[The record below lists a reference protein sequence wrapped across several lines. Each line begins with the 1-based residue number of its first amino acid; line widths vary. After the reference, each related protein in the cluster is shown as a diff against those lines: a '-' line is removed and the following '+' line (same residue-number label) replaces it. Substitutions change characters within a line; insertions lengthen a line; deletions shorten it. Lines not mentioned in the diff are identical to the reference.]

1 MRTLVAA
8 GETPGGECGDCQVD
22 SARGGDAVAWVLD
35 EGVDE
40 CEVESSLKKVPTL
53 PYLDRWTHCL
63 TSVELAA
70 RKTGKKEK
78 QKRKGVMISSPSTS
92 YRHRR
97 RLLHEKAIHVRSRPS
112 STLDQSSTCI
122 IHQIRSSTYLGTYIP
137 YTSHRNHTIPT
148 YMYLPTQK
156 PPIQIPY
163 KSKLLSSKHND
174 DTPPPPP
181 PPANPSK
188 RIPIPPFSTPSPNG
202 VKMVLL
208 L

>member
-122 IHQIRSSTYLGTYIP
+122 IHQIRSSTYLPTYPI
-137 YTSHRNHTIPT
+137 HHIATIP
-148 YMYLPTQK
+148 YLPTC
-156 PPIQIPY
+156 IY
-163 KSKLLSSKHND
+163 LLKN
-174 DTPPPPP
+174 
-181 PPANPSK
+181 
-188 RIPIPPFSTPSPNG
+188 PPFKSHTNPNYYHPNTTMIHHHHHHHQRTLPKEFPSLHF
-202 VKMVLL
+202 LL
-208 L
+208 RLPTA